1 MHRTKYRSWIFFI
14 AISLFIAI
22 VPQAAIP
29 AVPNMKDVLV
39 DKILDQLTIMY
50 SPGNSTTKGKTFKV
64 TIKDFSVDDD
74 ETYLIVEGI
83 ARTHVYQEPTDDFW
97 RVTLPRRLKTFNRK
111 HTNDLSILL
120 GGQHQVDIVR
130 KDLVSATRRNGIVR
144 EITIPKELKPLK

>member
-83 ARTHVYQEPTDDFW
+83 ARTYVYQEPTDDFGGS
-97 RVTLPRRLKTFNRK
+97 
-111 HTNDLSILL
+111 LSR
-120 GGQHQVDIVR
+120 GV
-130 KDLVSATRRNGIVR
+130 
-144 EITIPKELKPLK
+144 